1 MIIESKIIAV
11 ILFGLGASLYLF
23 GLMILSGVRKID
35 KEDRLSFGIAFILS
49 LVLGYLLI
57 IYYRRYTVM
66 ANLKATRKEF
76 EDYVNLQ
83 RDGLVNMNEMDKVL
97 RLTRLNQESY
107 EDIIN
112 HYDEYVKAYPIK
124 EFKYP
129 PEDE

>member
-1 MIIESKIIAV
+1 
-11 ILFGLGASLYLF
+11 
-23 GLMILSGVRKID
+23 
-35 KEDRLSFGIAFILS
+35 
-49 LVLGYLLI
+49 
-57 IYYRRYTVM
+57 M

-124 EFKYP
+124 EFKCP
-129 PEDE
+129 SDDE

>member
-1 MIIESKIIAV
+1 
-11 ILFGLGASLYLF
+11 
-23 GLMILSGVRKID
+23 
-35 KEDRLSFGIAFILS
+35 
-49 LVLGYLLI
+49 
-57 IYYRRYTVM
+57 M

-83 RDGLVNMNEMDKVL
+83 RAGLVNMNEMDKVL

-112 HYDEYVKAYPIK
+112 HYDEYVKAYHIK

>member
-1 MIIESKIIAV
+1 
-11 ILFGLGASLYLF
+11 
-23 GLMILSGVRKID
+23 
-35 KEDRLSFGIAFILS
+35 
-49 LVLGYLLI
+49 
-57 IYYRRYTVM
+57 M

-112 HYDEYVKAYPIK
+112 HYDEYFKAYPIK

>member
-1 MIIESKIIAV
+1 
-11 ILFGLGASLYLF
+11 
-23 GLMILSGVRKID
+23 
-35 KEDRLSFGIAFILS
+35 
-49 LVLGYLLI
+49 
-57 IYYRRYTVM
+57 M

-83 RDGLVNMNEMDKVL
+83 RDGVVNMNEMDKVL
-97 RLTRLNQESY
+97 RLTRLTQESY
-107 EDIIN
+107 YDIIN

>member
-1 MIIESKIIAV
+1 
-11 ILFGLGASLYLF
+11 
-23 GLMILSGVRKID
+23 
-35 KEDRLSFGIAFILS
+35 
-49 LVLGYLLI
+49 
-57 IYYRRYTVM
+57 M

-83 RDGLVNMNEMDKVL
+83 RDGVVNMNEMDKVL
-97 RLTRLNQESY
+97 RLTRLTRESY

-129 PEDE
+129 SEDE

>member
-1 MIIESKIIAV
+1 
-11 ILFGLGASLYLF
+11 
-23 GLMILSGVRKID
+23 
-35 KEDRLSFGIAFILS
+35 
-49 LVLGYLLI
+49 
-57 IYYRRYTVM
+57 M

-129 PEDE
+129 SDDE

>member
-1 MIIESKIIAV
+1 M
-11 ILFGLGASLYLF
+11 LFT
-23 GLMILSGVRKID
+23 
-35 KEDRLSFGIAFILS
+35 
-49 LVLGYLLI
+49 
-57 IYYRRYTVM
+57 YYRRYTVM

-83 RDGLVNMNEMDKVL
+83 RDGVINMNEMDKVL
-97 RLTRLNQESY
+97 RLTRLTKESY

>member
-1 MIIESKIIAV
+1 
-11 ILFGLGASLYLF
+11 
-23 GLMILSGVRKID
+23 
-35 KEDRLSFGIAFILS
+35 
-49 LVLGYLLI
+49 
-57 IYYRRYTVM
+57 M

-129 PEDE
+129 HEYE

>member
-1 MIIESKIIAV
+1 
-11 ILFGLGASLYLF
+11 
-23 GLMILSGVRKID
+23 
-35 KEDRLSFGIAFILS
+35 
-49 LVLGYLLI
+49 
-57 IYYRRYTVM
+57 M
-66 ANLKATRKEF
+66 ANLKATKKEF

-97 RLTRLNQESY
+97 RLTRLTQESY
-107 EDIIN
+107 YDIIN

>member
-1 MIIESKIIAV
+1 M
-11 ILFGLGASLYLF
+11 
-23 GLMILSGVRKID
+23 
-35 KEDRLSFGIAFILS
+35 
-49 LVLGYLLI
+49 
-57 IYYRRYTVM
+57 RYTVM

-83 RDGLVNMNEMDKVL
+83 RDGVINMNEMDKVL
-97 RLTRLNQESY
+97 RLTRLTKESY

>member
-1 MIIESKIIAV
+1 MAN
-11 ILFGLGASLYLF
+11 L
-23 GLMILSGVRKID
+23 
-35 KEDRLSFGIAFILS
+35 
-49 LVLGYLLI
+49 
-57 IYYRRYTVM
+57 TVM

-112 HYDEYVKAYPIK
+112 HYEEYVKAYPIK

-129 PEDE
+129 SDDE

>member
-1 MIIESKIIAV
+1 
-11 ILFGLGASLYLF
+11 
-23 GLMILSGVRKID
+23 
-35 KEDRLSFGIAFILS
+35 
-49 LVLGYLLI
+49 
-57 IYYRRYTVM
+57 M
-66 ANLKATRKEF
+66 ANLKATHKEF

-97 RLTRLNQESY
+97 RLTRLTKESY

-112 HYDEYVKAYPIK
+112 HYEEYVKAYPIK

>member
-1 MIIESKIIAV
+1 
-11 ILFGLGASLYLF
+11 
-23 GLMILSGVRKID
+23 
-35 KEDRLSFGIAFILS
+35 
-49 LVLGYLLI
+49 
-57 IYYRRYTVM
+57 M
-66 ANLKATRKEF
+66 ANLKATKKEF

-124 EFKYP
+124 EFKCP
-129 PEDE
+129 KDDE

>member
-1 MIIESKIIAV
+1 
-11 ILFGLGASLYLF
+11 
-23 GLMILSGVRKID
+23 
-35 KEDRLSFGIAFILS
+35 
-49 LVLGYLLI
+49 
-57 IYYRRYTVM
+57 M
-66 ANLKATRKEF
+66 ANLKATMKEF

-112 HYDEYVKAYPIK
+112 HYEEYVKEYPIK

-129 PEDE
+129 HRIPDLIW

>member
-1 MIIESKIIAV
+1 
-11 ILFGLGASLYLF
+11 
-23 GLMILSGVRKID
+23 
-35 KEDRLSFGIAFILS
+35 
-49 LVLGYLLI
+49 
-57 IYYRRYTVM
+57 M

-97 RLTRLNQESY
+97 RLTRLTQESY

-112 HYDEYVKAYPIK
+112 HYDEYVKAYHIK

-129 PEDE
+129 SEDE

>member
-1 MIIESKIIAV
+1 
-11 ILFGLGASLYLF
+11 
-23 GLMILSGVRKID
+23 
-35 KEDRLSFGIAFILS
+35 
-49 LVLGYLLI
+49 
-57 IYYRRYTVM
+57 M

-112 HYDEYVKAYPIK
+112 HYEEYVKAYPIK
-124 EFKYP
+124 EFKCP
-129 PEDE
+129 SDDE